1 MWKHNNNSEE
11 AKNYRRQYYLDNK
24 EKWENYKNNMTVSQ
38 KESRLETV
46 RKLKKS
52 YGHSHKSELIA
63 LKGNKCSICGLEY
76 NGKNACVFQFHH
88 IDPIK
93 KEFPINAR
101 TLCHYGWEKI
111 LEEIKKCELLCANCH
126 FIKENKE
133 Y

>member
-1 MWKHNNNSEE
+1 MYSKEWYEKNKEKVAAQQKEYYQNNKDKAKLWKHNNNSEE

-63 LKGNKCSICGLEY
+63 LKGNKCSMWLRI
-76 NGKNACVFQFHH
+76 
-88 IDPIK
+88 
-93 KEFPINAR
+93 
-101 TLCHYGWEKI
+101 
-111 LEEIKKCELLCANCH
+111 
-126 FIKENKE
+126 
-133 Y
+133 